1 MPTLKRIVKE
11 LSGQDISRCQ
21 ACLDCEVSCP
31 DDELDIPVGS
41 MIQMVMFNDEEVL
54 TTKTLWSDCVL
65 TKARLACSRGINIS
79 AVMEAL
85 REEAGCRGL
94 NEQDVGPPQRI

>member
-11 LSGQDISRCQ
+11 TTGQDISRCQ

-31 DDELDIPVGS
+31 DELDIPLGS

-54 TTKTLWSDCVL
+54 TTRTLWSDCVL
-65 TKARLACSRGINIS
+65 TKARLACNRGIDIS
-79 AVMEAL
+79 AVMQAL
-85 REEAGCRGL
+85 RAEAQRRGL
-94 NEQDVGPPQRI
+94 AAE

>member
-11 LSGQDISRCQ
+11 ATGQDVSRCQ

-31 DDELDIPVGS
+31 DELDIPIGS
-41 MIQMVMFNDEEVL
+41 MIQMVMFNDDDVL
-54 TTKTLWSDCVL
+54 TCRTLWSDCVL
-65 TKARLACSRGINIS
+65 SKARLACSRGIKIA

-85 REEAGCRGL
+85 REEAARRGL
-94 NEQDVGPPQRI
+94 GAS